1 MVEGARAARGRA
13 GPSGVAAQGRA
24 GPSGVAARALAG
36 ACGAAL
42 ALAAGPARAQA
53 KAQFERWF
61 DPRDPANLPDAFA
74 PPSLPDLTHRGTW
87 LNLESS
93 VASLRPRAQEG
104 GVPRSRANGWLLRAE
119 AETELIRRSW
129 YAGVAT
135 EMAHGESFDE
145 GGGRGLL
152 AGYPELWTR
161 AVWASRAGLAYGGGV
176 SVVLPVFKRT
186 QGGDGGR
193 IAESVRVVRPW
204 TFATYAENTIT
215 VRPYLDARVI
225 DGTVTLQL
233 RQAFDLQGLVAEVE
247 VPRAG
252 VVSLTTLF
260 FGYRPWQTFGL
271 GLELWEVYFL
281 NASNVPDERRAAFA
295 FSPALRYIGRRFQP
309 ALSAIL
315 PFERPLFDRASS
327 YWALRASLGIVL
339 DGSSPVFELMP

>member
-1 MVEGARAARGRA
+1 MAERRGGAGAARSRAACA
-13 GPSGVAAQGRA
+13 
-24 GPSGVAARALAG
+24 AG
-36 ACGAAL
+36 AACL
-42 ALAAGPARAQA
+42 LAAGAARAQA
-53 KAQFERWF
+53 RAQLERWF
-61 DPRDPANLPDAFA
+61 DPRDPSHLPDAFA

-93 VASLRPRAQEG
+93 LASIRPRAQDGAE
-104 GVPRSRANGWLLRAE
+104 PRERARGWMLRGEAE
-119 AETELIRRSW
+119 AELIRRSW
-129 YAGVAT
+129 YAGAAT
-135 EMAHGESFDE
+135 ELAYGDSFNL

-152 AGYPELWTR
+152 PGYPELWTR

-176 SVVLPVFKRT
+176 SVVLPIFKRT
-186 QGGDGGR
+186 QDAEGGR

-204 TFATYAENTIT
+204 TLATYAENTVT

-233 RQAFDLQGLVAEVE
+233 RQAFDLQGLVAEVK

-260 FGYRPWQTFGL
+260 LGYRPWETFGL

-281 NASNVPDERRAAFA
+281 NAANVPDERRAVFA
-295 FSPALRYIGRRFQP
+295 ISPAMRYIGRRWQP
-309 ALSAIL
+309 ALSAIV

-327 YWALRASLGIVL
+327 YWALRASIGLVL
-339 DGSSPVFELMP
+339 DGAAPVFGVGL